1 MFITPGDT
9 LTGWSLFDSRL
20 QKPTL
25 FEKFKH
31 PISPDFR
38 SKKNPLVDLASAEKM
53 SLTIREE

>member
-1 MFITPGDT
+1 M
-9 LTGWSLFDSRL
+9 TGWSLFDSRL

-38 SKKNPLVDLASAEKM
+38 SEKQIPLIDLASAEKM